1 MKKNRLNNGVTY
13 LFCHSEVNFLSAKTR
28 ILFILLAFLLPLF
41 VMASPLEEIR
51 ITIQQKNVPLS
62 KVFKEI
68 EAKTDYSFL
77 IRNNDVDTNQKVS
90 IEAKNKTVAEVLGMI
105 FDGKGI
111 NYEVNGKRISV
122 YKAIRQQTS
131 GKRKVSGRIIDTM
144 KEPVIGASVSVTGTT
159 NGTITDLDGNF
170 SLELPDGD
178 ASLQVSYIGYKSQTI
193 SVGNKSSVVI
203 VLEEDQK
210 VLDEVVVV
218 GYGTQKKVN
227 LTGSVAVVT
236 AAELQERPVSN
247 LSQALQGIV
256 PGLQISQTS
265 GSLEESP
272 TINVRGTATIGEG
285 SSGDPLV
292 LIDGVEGDLNMVNPQ
307 DVANISVLKDA
318 AASSIYGSR
327 APFGVIL
334 VTTKNGGSEGKV
346 SINYNNS
353 FRIGTPINMN
363 NMMNSVDFASW
374 INDHFAN
381 NGSTVFFD
389 QERMSDIVAY
399 RNAKPYKRGQR
410 ITENGTI
417 LHNIAPRSNGTWG
430 DGYRTGVDDV
440 DWIDA
445 IFNDHT
451 FAQEHSFSVNGGN
464 KKFNYY
470 ASFNYLNQGGMVKLG
485 DDGMNRY
492 LGMMKINSE
501 INDWLRFS
509 YSMRFTR
516 KDYHRPSNLSGNI
529 YEVMTTQGW
538 PTLPLYDPN
547 GYYYSA
553 PSPAL
558 GLVEGG
564 SDRTQNDNTF
574 HQIGFKIEPVKNWVT
589 HIDFNYRINNYNRH
603 WETQLL
609 YNHDKDGN
617 PVVFNKNSH
626 VYEQNSQENYWN
638 LNAYSEYTHT
648 FNEKHNLHVLAGFQA
663 EELDVK
669 NFSVQRDG
677 MMFPTKPLLDLTS
690 GLDYDGNKTDPSIYG
705 NQKDWAT
712 AGFFGRVNYDFKGR
726 YLLEANVRADGT
738 SRFRSGN
745 RWRVFP
751 SVSIGWNIAQE
762 KFFEPLTDVINS
774 LKLRSSFGTL
784 GNQNTTNWYQT
795 YQILSLG
802 ASNGSWPMG
811 GSRPNT
817 AIAPDLVSTEL
828 GWETIQNYNVGLD
841 WGLLNNRLTGSFEY
855 YIRNT
860 KDMVGLAPEMPNILG
875 TKVPVINNTDLRTQ
889 GWEFSIGW
897 RDRLSNGLNYSVNF
911 NLSDARTKITR
922 YPNNP
927 TNSVWSYMSG
937 HYMGE
942 IWGYTTKGLARTD
955 QEMQDHLAT
964 LPNGGQSSLGS
975 DWRAGDIMYADI
987 NEDGKIST
995 GTETLGDSGDLSVIG
1010 NSTPRFLFGLDLN
1023 ANWKGFDF
1031 RAFFQG
1037 VMKRDMW
1044 QGGAYMFGSGYS
1056 EWSSAGIVA
1065 ADNYFRD
1072 ENSWS
1077 VQNGYRK
1084 ANVNAFLPRPL
1095 YNDKNRQC
1103 QTRYLQ
1109 NAAYMRLKNLTVGYT
1124 LPATFTQKFGMQNL
1138 RVFFSGENLWTVS
1151 GVSKQFDPETLTGED
1166 YGGIGY
1172 PLSTTLSFGISIT
1185 L

>member
-1 MKKNRLNNGVTY
+1 MNSKNKTKKLLLLG
-13 LFCHSEVNFLSAKTR
+13 
-28 ILFILLAFLLPLF
+28 ILLFGF
-41 VMASPLEEIR
+41 TASGW
-51 ITIQQKNVPLS
+51 S
-62 KVFKEI
+62 
-68 EAKTDYSFL
+68 
-77 IRNNDVDTNQKVS
+77 QKVS
-90 IEAKNKTVAEVLGMI
+90 LNFKDEKIEKVLSSIKSQTGMALVFSDQVVDVNRLVSIQVKDCNLEEALGKLLTGTKVAYEIKNNKIYLIEKKQIATPS
-105 FDGKGI
+105 K
-111 NYEVNGKRISV
+111 K
-122 YKAIRQQTS
+122 K
-131 GKRKVSGRIIDTM
+131 KVTGVVTDAVG
-144 KEPVIGASVSVTGTT
+144 EPIIGANVVEKNVRT
-159 NGTITDLDGNF
+159 NGAITDIDGQF
-170 SLELPDGD
+170 SLEID
-178 ASLQVSYIGYKSQTI
+178 ANGELLVTYIGYLAQNVSTKGKESL
-193 SVGNKSSVVI
+193 KI
-203 VLEEDQK
+203 VLKEDTQALEE
-210 VLDEVVVV
+210 VIVV

-236 AAELQERPVSN
+236 AEELQERPVVN
-247 LSQALQGIV
+247 LSQALQGVV

-272 TINVRGTATIGEG
+272 TINVRGIATIGEG
-285 SSGDPLV
+285 SSGGPLV

-334 VTTKNGGSEGKV
+334 VTTKNGGSDGKV

-353 FRIGTPINMN
+353 FRFATPINMN

-374 INDHFAN
+374 MNDHFAN
-381 NGSTVFFD
+381 AGSSVFFN
-389 QERMSDIVAY
+389 QKRMEEIVAY
-399 RNAKPYKRGQR
+399 HNARPYKRGQR
-410 ITENGTI
+410 ITEDGTI
-417 LHNIAPRSNGTWG
+417 LNNITPRSNGTWN
-430 DGYRTGVDDV
+430 DGYRYGIDDV

-451 FAQEHSFSVNGGN
+451 FSQEHSFSVNGGN

-485 DDGMNRY
+485 DDGMSRY
-492 LGMMKINSE
+492 LGMVKINSE
-501 INDWLRFS
+501 INDWLRFN

-516 KDYHRPSNLSGNI
+516 KDYHRPSALSGNI

-538 PTLPLYDPN
+538 PTLSLYDPN

-558 GLVEGG
+558 GLAEGG
-564 SDRTQNDNTF
+564 SDRTQNDDTF
-574 HQIGFKIEPVKNWVT
+574 HQIGFKIEPIKNWVT

-603 WETQLL
+603 WETQRL

-617 PVVFNKNSH
+617 PVIYNKNSH

-638 LNAYSEYTHT
+638 LNVYSEYMHT
-648 FNEKHNLHVLAGFQA
+648 FNKKHNMHVLVGFQA

-669 NFSVQRDG
+669 KFSVQRDG
-677 MMFPTKPLLDLTS
+677 VMFPTKPFLDLTS
-690 GLDYDGNKTDPSIYG
+690 GLDFDGSKTDPSIYG
-705 NQKDWAT
+705 NQNDWAT
-712 AGFFGRVNYDFKGR
+712 AGFFGRVNYDFDGR
-726 YLLEANVRADGT
+726 YLAEVNVRADGT
-738 SRFRSGN
+738 SRFRSDN

-751 SVSIGWNIAQE
+751 SVSLGWNIARE
-762 KFFEPLTDVINS
+762 KFFEPLTGVVNS
-774 LKLRSSFGTL
+774 LKLRGSFGTL

-802 ASNGSWPMG
+802 ASNGTWPMG

-817 AIAPDLVSTEL
+817 AVAPELVSPDL
-828 GWETIQNYNVGLD
+828 GWETIQTYNIGLD

-855 YIRNT
+855 YIRDT
-860 KDMVGLAPEMPNILG
+860 KDMVGLAPELPNILG
-875 TKVPVINNTDLRTQ
+875 TKVPVSNNTDLRTQ
-889 GWEFSIGW
+889 GWELTIGW
-897 RDRLSNGLNYSVNF
+897 RDALQNGLNYAVNF

-927 TNSVWSYMSG
+927 TNSVNSYIAG
-937 HYMGE
+937 QYIGE

-987 NEDGKIST
+987 NNDGKIST
-995 GTETLGDSGDLSVIG
+995 ENETLGNSGDLSVIG

-1023 ANWKGFDF
+1023 ASWKGFDF
-1031 RAFFQG
+1031 RVFFQG

-1044 QGGAYMFGSGYS
+1044 QGGAYMFGSSYS

-1065 ADNYFRD
+1065 VDDYFRD

-1077 VQNGYRK
+1077 VQNGYRET
-1084 ANVNAFLPRPL
+1084 NMNAFLPRPL
-1095 YNDKNRQC
+1095 YDDKNRQC

-1124 LPATFTQKFGMQNL
+1124 FPVGYTRKLGIQNL
-1138 RVFFSGENLWTVS
+1138 RVFFSGENLWTLS
-1151 GVSKQFDPETLTGED
+1151 GVSDQFDPETLTGGD

-1172 PLSTTLSFGISIT
+1172 PLSATLSCGISIT

>member
-1 MKKNRLNNGVTY
+1 MKKNHLNDGVTH
-13 LFCHSEVNFLSAKTR
+13 LFCHSEANFLSVKTW
-28 ILFILLAFLLPLF
+28 ILCILLVVFLPLSA
-41 VMASPLEEIR
+41 VASPLQEAR
-51 ITIQQKNVPLS
+51 ITIQQKNVTLA
-62 KVFKEI
+62 KVFKDI
-68 EAKTDYSFL
+68 ETKTDFSFL

-90 IEAKNKTVAEVLGMI
+90 IDAKDMTVAEVLGML

-122 YKAIRQQTS
+122 YKAVKQQTS
-131 GKRKVSGRIIDTM
+131 GKRKVTGRITDDT
-144 KEPVIGASVSVTGTT
+144 KEGVIGASVFVMGTA
-159 NGTITDLDGNF
+159 NGTITDIEGNF
-170 SLELPDGD
+170 SLELSADD
-178 ASLQVSYIGYKSQTI
+178 TQLQVSYIGYKSQVVN
-193 SVGNKSSVVI
+193 VGNKASVDI
-203 VLEEDQK
+203 VLVEDSK
-210 VLDEVVVV
+210 LLDEVVVV
-218 GYGTQKKVN
+218 GFGTQKKVN

-236 AAELQERPVSN
+236 AEELQERPVTN
-247 LSQALQGIV
+247 LSQALQGVV

-272 TINVRGTATIGEG
+272 SINVRGTATIGEG
-285 SSGDPLV
+285 SSGGPLV

-353 FRIGTPINMN
+353 FRMGTPINMN
-363 NMMNSVDFASW
+363 KMMHSVDFASW
-374 INDHFAN
+374 MNDHFAN
-381 NGSTVFFD
+381 GGNAVFFN
-389 QERMSDIVAY
+389 QERMDNIVAY
-399 RNAKPYKRGQR
+399 RNAKPYGRGQR
-410 ITENGTI
+410 ITPDGTV
-417 LHNIAPRSNGTWG
+417 LNNITPRSNGTWN
-430 DGYRTGVDDV
+430 DGYRYGVDDV
-440 DWIDA
+440 DWIGA

-485 DDGMNRY
+485 DDGMSRY
-492 LGMMKINSE
+492 LGMVKINSE
-501 INDWLRFS
+501 ITDWLRFN
-509 YSMRFTR
+509 YTMRYTR

-547 GYYYSA
+547 GYYYSS

-558 GLVEGG
+558 GLAEGG
-564 SDRTQNDNTF
+564 SDRLQNDNTF

-603 WETQLL
+603 WETQRL

-617 PVVFNKNSH
+617 AVIFNKNSH
-626 VYEQNSQENYWN
+626 VYEQNSKENYWSI
-638 LNAYSEYTHT
+638 NAYSEYTHS
-648 FNEKHNLHVLAGFQA
+648 FNDAHNLHVLAGFQA

-669 NFSVQRDG
+669 NFSAQRDG
-677 MMFPTKPLLDLTS
+677 VMFPSKPFLDMTS
-690 GLDYDGNKTDPSIYG
+690 GLDFDGNKTDPSIYG
-705 NQKDWAT
+705 NQNDWAT
-712 AGFFGRVNYDFKGR
+712 AGFFGRVNYDYKGR
-726 YLLEANVRADGT
+726 YLFETNVRADGT
-738 SRFRSGN
+738 SRFRTDN

-762 KFFEPLTDVINS
+762 AFFEPLTEVIGS
-774 LKLRSSFGTL
+774 LKLRGSFGTL
-784 GNQNTTNWYQT
+784 GNQNTDNWYQT
-795 YQILSLG
+795 YQILYLG

-817 AIAPDLVSTEL
+817 ATAPELVSTDL
-828 GWETIQNYNVGLD
+828 GWETIRNYNIGLD

-855 YIRNT
+855 YIRDT
-860 KDMVGLAPEMPNILG
+860 KDMVGLAPELPNILG
-875 TKVPVINNTDLRTQ
+875 TKVPVVNNTDLRTQ
-889 GWEFSIGW
+889 GWELALGW
-897 RDRLSNGLNYSVNF
+897 RDRLNNGMNYSVNF
-911 NLSDARTKITR
+911 NLSDARTKISR

-927 TNSVWSYMSG
+927 TNNVWGYMAG
-937 HYMGE
+937 RYIGE

-955 QEMQDHLAT
+955 QEMQEHLAS
-964 LPNGGQSSLGS
+964 LPEGGQSSLGS

-987 NEDGKIST
+987 NNDGKISS

-1010 NSTPRFLFGLDLN
+1010 NSTPRFLFGIDLN
-1023 ANWKGFDF
+1023 ASWKGFDF

-1044 QGGAYMFGSGYS
+1044 QGGAYMFGSGGS
-1056 EWSSAGIVA
+1056 EWSSAGITAVG
-1065 ADNYFRD
+1065 DYFRD
-1072 ENSWS
+1072 ENTWS
-1077 VQNGYRK
+1077 VQNGYRE

-1109 NAAYMRLKNLTVGYT
+1109 NAAYMRLKNLTIGYT
-1124 LPATFTQKFGMQNL
+1124 LPVTFTQRLGVQNL
-1138 RVFFSGENLWTVS
+1138 RVFFSGENLWTIS
-1151 GVSKQFDPETLTGED
+1151 GVSDQFDPETLTGKD
-1166 YGGIGY
+1166 YGGVGY
-1172 PLSTTLSFGISIT
+1172 PLSTTLSCGLSIT

>member
-1 MKKNRLNNGVTY
+1 MKKNHLNDGVTH
-13 LFCHSEVNFLSAKTR
+13 LFCHSEANFLSVKTW
-28 ILFILLAFLLPLF
+28 ILCILLVLFLPLS
-41 VMASPLEEIR
+41 VMASPLQEVR
-51 ITIQQKNVPLS
+51 ITIQQKNAPLA
-62 KVFKEI
+62 KVFKDI
-68 EAKTDYSFL
+68 ETKTDFSFL

-90 IEAKNKTVAEVLGMI
+90 IDAKDKTIAEVLGML

-111 NYEVNGKRISV
+111 KYEVNGKRISV
-122 YKAIRQQTS
+122 YKAVKQQTS
-131 GKRKVSGRIIDTM
+131 GKRKVTGRITDDT
-144 KEPVIGASVSVTGTT
+144 KEGVIGASVFVMGTA
-159 NGTITDLDGNF
+159 NGTITDIEGNF
-170 SLELPDGD
+170 SLELSADD
-178 ASLQVSYIGYKSQTI
+178 TQLQVSYIGYKSQVVN
-193 SVGNKSSVVI
+193 VGNKASVDI
-203 VLEEDQK
+203 VLVEDSK
-210 VLDEVVVV
+210 LLDEVVVV
-218 GYGTQKKVN
+218 GFGTQKKVN

-236 AAELQERPVSN
+236 AEELPERPVTN
-247 LSQALQGIV
+247 LSQALQGVV

-272 TINVRGTATIGEG
+272 SINVRGTATIGEG
-285 SSGDPLV
+285 SSGGPLV

-353 FRIGTPINMN
+353 FRMGTPINMN
-363 NMMNSVDFASW
+363 KMMHSVDFASW
-374 INDHFAN
+374 MNDHFAN
-381 NGSTVFFD
+381 GGNAVFFN
-389 QERMSDIVAY
+389 QERMDNIVAY
-399 RNAKPYKRGQR
+399 RNAKPYGRGQR
-410 ITENGTI
+410 ITPDGTV
-417 LHNIAPRSNGTWG
+417 LNNITPRSNGTWN
-430 DGYRTGVDDV
+430 DGYRYGVDDV
-440 DWIDA
+440 DWIGA

-485 DDGMNRY
+485 DDGMSRY
-492 LGMMKINSE
+492 LGMVKINSE
-501 INDWLRFS
+501 ITDWLRFN
-509 YSMRFTR
+509 YTMRYTR

-547 GYYYSA
+547 GYYYSS

-558 GLVEGG
+558 GLAEGG
-564 SDRTQNDNTF
+564 SDRLQNDNTF

-603 WETQLL
+603 WETQRL

-617 PVVFNKNSH
+617 AVIFNKNSH
-626 VYEQNSQENYWN
+626 VYEQNSKENYWSI
-638 LNAYSEYTHT
+638 NAYSEYTHS
-648 FNEKHNLHVLAGFQA
+648 FNDAHNLHVLAGFQA

-669 NFSVQRDG
+669 NFSAQRDG
-677 MMFPTKPLLDLTS
+677 VMFPSKPFLDMTS
-690 GLDYDGNKTDPSIYG
+690 GLDFDGNKTDPSIYG
-705 NQKDWAT
+705 NQNDWAT
-712 AGFFGRVNYDFKGR
+712 AGFFGRVNYDYKGR
-726 YLLEANVRADGT
+726 YLFETNVRADGT
-738 SRFRSGN
+738 SRFRTDN

-762 KFFEPLTDVINS
+762 AFFEPLTEVIGS
-774 LKLRSSFGTL
+774 LKLRGSFGTL
-784 GNQNTTNWYQT
+784 GNQNTDNWYQT
-795 YQILSLG
+795 YQILYLG
-802 ASNGSWPMG
+802 ASNGTWPMG

-817 AIAPDLVSTEL
+817 ATAPELVSTDL
-828 GWETIQNYNVGLD
+828 GWETIRNYNIGLD

-855 YIRNT
+855 YIRDT
-860 KDMVGLAPEMPNILG
+860 KDMVGLAPELPNILG
-875 TKVPVINNTDLRTQ
+875 TKVPVVNNTDLRTQ
-889 GWEFSIGW
+889 GWELALGW
-897 RDRLSNGLNYSVNF
+897 RDRLNNGMNYSVNF
-911 NLSDARTKITR
+911 NLSDARTKISR

-927 TNSVWSYMSG
+927 TNNVWGYMAG
-937 HYMGE
+937 RYIGE

-955 QEMQDHLAT
+955 QEMQEHLAS
-964 LPNGGQSSLGS
+964 LPEGGQSSLGS

-987 NEDGKIST
+987 NNDGKISS

-1010 NSTPRFLFGLDLN
+1010 NNTPRFLFGIDLN
-1023 ANWKGFDF
+1023 ASWKGFDF

-1044 QGGAYMFGSGYS
+1044 QGGAYMFGSGGS
-1056 EWSSAGIVA
+1056 EWSSAGITAVG
-1065 ADNYFRD
+1065 DYFRD
-1072 ENSWS
+1072 ENTWS
-1077 VQNGYRK
+1077 VQNGYRE

-1109 NAAYMRLKNLTVGYT
+1109 NAAYMRLKNLTIGYT
-1124 LPATFTQKFGMQNL
+1124 LPVTFTQRLGVQNL
-1138 RVFFSGENLWTVS
+1138 RVFFSGENLWTLS
-1151 GVSKQFDPETLTGED
+1151 GVSDQFDPETLTGKD
-1166 YGGIGY
+1166 YGGVGY
-1172 PLSTTLSFGISIT
+1172 PLSTTLSCGLSIT

>member
-1 MKKNRLNNGVTY
+1 MKSKTKVRKMLLVVVLLLGIAT
-13 LFCHSEVNFLSAKTR
+13 SAW
-28 ILFILLAFLLPLF
+28 
-41 VMASPLEEIR
+41 S
-51 ITIQQKNVPLS
+51 
-62 KVFKEI
+62 
-68 EAKTDYSFL
+68 
-77 IRNNDVDTNQKVS
+77 QKVS
-90 IEAKNKTVAEVLGMI
+90 LEFKDAKVEKVLSAIKSQTKMGLVFSDQIVDVNRIVSIQLKEVELSEALNKLLEGTNVTFEIKNGKIYLLEIKKQSQPKNKKLTGTVV
-105 FDGKGI
+105 
-111 NYEVNGKRISV
+111 
-122 YKAIRQQTS
+122 
-131 GKRKVSGRIIDTM
+131 DTTG
-144 KEPVIGASVSVTGTT
+144 EFIIGASVFVMGTS
-159 NGTITDLDGNF
+159 NGTITDIDGNF
-170 SLELPDGD
+170 SLEVPDGN
-178 ASLQVSYIGYKSQTI
+178 AKLQISYIGYKSQNI
-193 SVGNKSSVVI
+193 EVAGKSNVKI
-203 VLEEDQK
+203 VLAEDTK
-210 VLDEVVVV
+210 LLDEVVVV

-236 AAELQERPVSN
+236 AEELQERPVAN

-272 TINVRGTATIGEG
+272 NINVRGTGTIGEG
-285 SSGDPLV
+285 SSGSPLV

-353 FRIGTPINMN
+353 FRFGTPINMN
-363 NMMNSVDFASW
+363 HMMNSVDFASW
-374 INDHFAN
+374 MNDHFAN
-381 NGSTVFFD
+381 AGWSVFFK
-389 QERMSDIVAY
+389 EKHMENIVAY
-399 RNAKPYKRGQR
+399 HNARPYKRGQR
-410 ITENGTI
+410 ITADGTI
-417 LHNIAPRSNGTWG
+417 LNSITPRSNGTWD
-430 DGYRTGVDDV
+430 DGYRNGVDDV

-485 DDGMNRY
+485 DDGMDRY
-492 LGMMKINSE
+492 LGMVKINSE
-501 INDWLRFS
+501 ITDWLRFS

-516 KDYHRPSNLSGNI
+516 KDYHRPTTLSGNI

-547 GYYYSA
+547 GYYYSS

-558 GLVEGG
+558 GLAEGG
-564 SDRTQNDNTF
+564 TDRTQNDNTF

-603 WETQLL
+603 WETLQL
-609 YNHDKDGN
+609 YNHDKDGT
-617 PVVFNKNSH
+617 PVIFNKNSH
-626 VYEQNSQENYWN
+626 VYEQNSKENYWTF
-638 LNAYSEYTHT
+638 NAYSEYTHT
-648 FNEKHNLHVLAGFQA
+648 FNEKHNVHVLAGFQA

-677 MMFPTKPLLDLTS
+677 VMFPDKPFLDLTL
-690 GLDYDGNKTDPSIYG
+690 GYDYDNKKTDSAIYG
-705 NQKDWAT
+705 NQNDWAT
-712 AGFFGRVNYDFKGR
+712 AGFFGRVNYDFDGR
-726 YLLEANVRADGT
+726 YLFEANVRADGT
-738 SRFRSGN
+738 SRFRSDN

-751 SVSIGWNIAQE
+751 SLSVGWNIARE
-762 KFFEPLTDVINS
+762 KFFEPLTDIVNS
-774 LKLRSSFGTL
+774 LKLRGSFGTL

-802 ASNGSWPMG
+802 ASNGYWPMG

-817 AIAPDLVSTEL
+817 AVAPDLVSTDL
-828 GWETIQNYNVGLD
+828 GWETIRNYNVGLD

-855 YIRNT
+855 YIRDT
-860 KDMVGLAPEMPNILG
+860 KDMVGLAPELPNILG
-875 TKVPVINNTDLRTQ
+875 TKVPVSNNTDLRTQ
-889 GWEFSIGW
+889 GWELNVGW
-897 RDRLSNGLNYSVNF
+897 RDRLKNGLNYSVNF

-927 TNSVWSYMSG
+927 TNSVWSYMAG

-955 QEMQDHLAT
+955 QEMQEHLDA

-987 NEDGKIST
+987 NNDGKIST

-1023 ANWKGFDF
+1023 ASWKGFDF

-1065 ADNYFRD
+1065 VDDYFRD
-1072 ENSWS
+1072 ENTWS
-1077 VQNGYRK
+1077 VQNGYRE

-1109 NAAYMRLKNLTVGYT
+1109 NAAYMRLKNLTLGYT
-1124 LPATFTQKFGMQNL
+1124 LPAACTQKWGIQNL
-1138 RVFFSGENLWTVS
+1138 RIFFSGENLWTVS
-1151 GVSKQFDPETLTGED
+1151 GVASQFDPETLTGED

-1172 PLSTTLSFGISIT
+1172 PLSTTFSCGISIT

>member
-1 MKKNRLNNGVTY
+1 MKKNHLNDGVTH
-13 LFCHSEVNFLSAKTR
+13 LFCHSEANFLSVKTW
-28 ILFILLAFLLPLF
+28 ILCILLVLFLPLS
-41 VMASPLEEIR
+41 VMASPLQEVR
-51 ITIQQKNVPLS
+51 ITIQQKNAPLA
-62 KVFKEI
+62 KVFKDI
-68 EAKTDYSFL
+68 ETKTDFSFL

-90 IEAKNKTVAEVLGMI
+90 IDAKDKTIAEVLGML

-122 YKAIRQQTS
+122 YKAVKQQTS
-131 GKRKVSGRIIDTM
+131 GKRKVTGRITDDT
-144 KEPVIGASVSVTGTT
+144 KEGVIGASVFVMGTA
-159 NGTITDLDGNF
+159 NGTITDIEGNF
-170 SLELPDGD
+170 SLELSADD
-178 ASLQVSYIGYKSQTI
+178 TQLQVSYIGYKSQVVN
-193 SVGNKSSVVI
+193 VGNKASVDI
-203 VLEEDQK
+203 VLVEDSK
-210 VLDEVVVV
+210 LLDEVVVV
-218 GYGTQKKVN
+218 GFGTQKKVN

-236 AAELQERPVSN
+236 AEELQERPVTN
-247 LSQALQGIV
+247 LSQALQGVV

-272 TINVRGTATIGEG
+272 SINVRGTATIGEG
-285 SSGDPLV
+285 SSGGPLV

-353 FRIGTPINMN
+353 FRMGTPINMN
-363 NMMNSVDFASW
+363 KMMHSVDFASW
-374 INDHFAN
+374 MNDHFAN
-381 NGSTVFFD
+381 GGNAVFFN
-389 QERMSDIVAY
+389 QERMDNIVAY
-399 RNAKPYKRGQR
+399 RNAKPYGRGQR
-410 ITENGTI
+410 ITPDGTV
-417 LHNIAPRSNGTWG
+417 LNNITPRSNGTWN
-430 DGYRTGVDDV
+430 DGYRYGVDDV
-440 DWIDA
+440 DWIGA

-485 DDGMNRY
+485 DDGMSRY
-492 LGMMKINSE
+492 LGMVKINSE
-501 INDWLRFS
+501 ITDWLRFN
-509 YSMRFTR
+509 YTMRYTR

-547 GYYYSA
+547 GYYYSS

-558 GLVEGG
+558 GLAEGG
-564 SDRTQNDNTF
+564 SDRLQNDNTF

-603 WETQLL
+603 WETQRL

-617 PVVFNKNSH
+617 AVIFNKNSH
-626 VYEQNSQENYWN
+626 VYEQNSKENYWSI
-638 LNAYSEYTHT
+638 NAYSEYTHS
-648 FNEKHNLHVLAGFQA
+648 FNDAHNLHVLAGFQA

-669 NFSVQRDG
+669 NFSAQRDG
-677 MMFPTKPLLDLTS
+677 VMFPSKPFLDMTS
-690 GLDYDGNKTDPSIYG
+690 GLDFDGNKTDPSIYG
-705 NQKDWAT
+705 NQNDWAT
-712 AGFFGRVNYDFKGR
+712 AGFFGRVNYDYKGR
-726 YLLEANVRADGT
+726 YLFETNVRADGT
-738 SRFRSGN
+738 SRFRTDN

-762 KFFEPLTDVINS
+762 AFFEPLTEVIGS
-774 LKLRSSFGTL
+774 LKLRGSFGTL
-784 GNQNTTNWYQT
+784 GNQNTDNWYQT
-795 YQILSLG
+795 YQILYLG
-802 ASNGSWPMG
+802 ASNGTWPMG

-817 AIAPDLVSTEL
+817 ATAPELVSTDL
-828 GWETIQNYNVGLD
+828 GWETIRNYNIGLD

-855 YIRNT
+855 YIRDT
-860 KDMVGLAPEMPNILG
+860 KDMVGLAPELPNILG
-875 TKVPVINNTDLRTQ
+875 TKVPVVNNTDLRTQ
-889 GWEFSIGW
+889 GWEMALGW
-897 RDRLSNGLNYSVNF
+897 RDHLNNGMNYSVNF
-911 NLSDARTKITR
+911 NLSDARTKISR

-927 TNSVWSYMSG
+927 TNNVWGYMAG
-937 HYMGE
+937 RYIGE

-955 QEMQDHLAT
+955 QEMQEHLAS
-964 LPNGGQSSLGS
+964 LPEGGQSSLGS

-987 NEDGKIST
+987 NNDGKISS

-1010 NSTPRFLFGLDLN
+1010 NSTPRFLFGIDLN
-1023 ANWKGFDF
+1023 ASWKGFDF

-1044 QGGAYMFGSGYS
+1044 QGGAYMFGSGGS
-1056 EWSSAGIVA
+1056 EWSSAGITAVG
-1065 ADNYFRD
+1065 DYFRD
-1072 ENSWS
+1072 ENTWS
-1077 VQNGYRK
+1077 VQNGYRE

-1109 NAAYMRLKNLTVGYT
+1109 NAAYMRLKNLTIGYT
-1124 LPATFTQKFGMQNL
+1124 LPVMFTQRLGIQNL
-1138 RVFFSGENLWTVS
+1138 RVFFSGENLWTIS
-1151 GVSKQFDPETLTGED
+1151 GVSDQFDPETLTGKD
-1166 YGGIGY
+1166 YGGVGY
-1172 PLSTTLSFGISIT
+1172 PLSTTLSCGLSIT

>member
-1 MKKNRLNNGVTY
+1 MKKNHLNDGVTH
-13 LFCHSEVNFLSAKTR
+13 LFCHSEANFLSVKTW
-28 ILFILLAFLLPLF
+28 ILCILLVLFLPLS
-41 VMASPLEEIR
+41 VMASPLQEVR
-51 ITIQQKNVPLS
+51 ITIQQKNVTLA
-62 KVFKEI
+62 KVFKDI
-68 EAKTDYSFL
+68 ETKTDFSFL

-90 IEAKNKTVAEVLGMI
+90 IDAKDKTVAEVLGML

-122 YKAIRQQTS
+122 YKAVKQQTS
-131 GKRKVSGRIIDTM
+131 GKRKVTGRITDDT
-144 KEPVIGASVSVTGTT
+144 KEGVIGASVFVMGTA
-159 NGTITDLDGNF
+159 NGTITDIEGNF
-170 SLELPDGD
+170 SLELSAGD
-178 ASLQVSYIGYKSQTI
+178 TQLQVSYIGYKSQVVN
-193 SVGNKSSVVI
+193 VGNKSSVDV
-203 VLEEDQK
+203 VLVEDSK
-210 VLDEVVVV
+210 LLDEVVVV
-218 GYGTQKKVN
+218 GFGTQKKVN

-236 AAELQERPVSN
+236 AEELQERPVTN
-247 LSQALQGIV
+247 LSQALQGVV
-256 PGLQISQTS
+256 PGLRISQTS

-272 TINVRGTATIGEG
+272 SINVRGTATIGEG
-285 SSGDPLV
+285 SSGGPLV

-353 FRIGTPINMN
+353 FRMGTPINMN
-363 NMMNSVDFASW
+363 KMMHSVDFASW
-374 INDHFAN
+374 MNDHFAN
-381 NGSTVFFD
+381 GGNAVFFD
-389 QERMSDIVAY
+389 QERMDNIVAY
-399 RNAKPYKRGQR
+399 RNAKPYGRGQR
-410 ITENGTI
+410 ITPDGTV
-417 LHNIAPRSNGTWG
+417 LNNITPRSNGTWD
-430 DGYRTGVDDV
+430 DGYRKGIDDV
-440 DWIDA
+440 DWIGA

-485 DDGMNRY
+485 DDGMSRY
-492 LGMMKINSE
+492 LGMVKINSE
-501 INDWLRFS
+501 ITDWLRFN
-509 YSMRFTR
+509 YTMRYTR

-547 GYYYSA
+547 GYYYSS

-558 GLVEGG
+558 GLAEGG
-564 SDRTQNDNTF
+564 SDRLQNDNTF

-603 WETQLL
+603 WETQRL

-617 PVVFNKNSH
+617 AVIYNKNSH
-626 VYEQNSQENYWN
+626 VYEQNSKENYWSI
-638 LNAYSEYTHT
+638 NAYSEYTHS
-648 FNEKHNLHVLAGFQA
+648 FNDTHNLHILAGFQA

-669 NFSVQRDG
+669 NFSAQRDG
-677 MMFPTKPLLDLTS
+677 VMFPSKPFLDMTS
-690 GLDYDGNKTDPSIYG
+690 GLDFDGNKTDPSIYG
-705 NQKDWAT
+705 NQNDWAT
-712 AGFFGRVNYDFKGR
+712 AGFFGRVNYDYKGR
-726 YLLEANVRADGT
+726 YLFETNVRADGT
-738 SRFRSGN
+738 SRFRTDN

-762 KFFEPLTDVINS
+762 AFFEPLTEVIGS
-774 LKLRSSFGTL
+774 LKLRGSFGTL
-784 GNQNTTNWYQT
+784 GNQNTDNWYQT
-795 YQILSLG
+795 YQILYLG
-802 ASNGSWPMG
+802 ASNGTWPMG

-817 AIAPDLVSTEL
+817 ATAPELVSTDL
-828 GWETIQNYNVGLD
+828 GWETIRNYNIGLD

-855 YIRNT
+855 YIRDT
-860 KDMVGLAPEMPNILG
+860 KDMVGLAPELPNILG
-875 TKVPVINNTDLRTQ
+875 TKVPVVNNTDLRTQ
-889 GWEFSIGW
+889 GWELALGW
-897 RDRLSNGLNYSVNF
+897 RDRLNNGMNYSVNF
-911 NLSDARTKITR
+911 NLSDARTKISR

-927 TNSVWSYMSG
+927 TNNVWGYMAG
-937 HYMGE
+937 RYIGE

-955 QEMQDHLAT
+955 QEMQEHLAS
-964 LPNGGQSSLGS
+964 LPEGGQSSLGS

-987 NEDGKIST
+987 NKDGKISS

-1010 NSTPRFLFGLDLN
+1010 NNTPRFLFGIDLN
-1023 ANWKGFDF
+1023 ASWKGFDF

-1044 QGGAYMFGSGYS
+1044 QGGAYMFGSGGS
-1056 EWSSAGIVA
+1056 EWSSAGITAVG
-1065 ADNYFRD
+1065 DYFRD
-1072 ENSWS
+1072 ENTWS
-1077 VQNGYRK
+1077 VQNGYRE

-1095 YNDKNRQC
+1095 YDDKNRQC

-1109 NAAYMRLKNLTVGYT
+1109 NAAYMRLKNLTIGYT
-1124 LPATFTQKFGMQNL
+1124 LPVTFTQRLGVQNL
-1138 RVFFSGENLWTVS
+1138 RVFFSGENLWTLS
-1151 GVSKQFDPETLTGED
+1151 GVSDQFDPETLTGKD
-1166 YGGIGY
+1166 YGGVGY
-1172 PLSTTLSFGISIT
+1172 PLSTTLSCGLSIT

>member
-1 MKKNRLNNGVTY
+1 MKKLL
-13 LFCHSEVNFLSAKTR
+13 LFGA
-28 ILFILLAFLLPLF
+28 LLLGSTVSGWA
-41 VMASPLEEIR
+41 
-51 ITIQQKNVPLS
+51 
-62 KVFKEI
+62 
-68 EAKTDYSFL
+68 
-77 IRNNDVDTNQKVS
+77 QKVS
-90 IEAKNKTVAEVLGMI
+90 LDFKNTKTEKVLASIKSQTGMALVFSDQVVDVNRPVTIQVKDCQLEEALSKLMAGTKVAYEIKNNKIYLIERKEQTTPSKKRKISGMVTDATGEAI
-105 FDGKGI
+105 IGANVIEKGI
-111 NYEVNGKRISV
+111 SANGVI
-122 YKAIRQQTS
+122 TN
-131 GKRKVSGRIIDTM
+131 IDGEFTLDVDANADL
-144 KEPVIGASVSVTGTT
+144 VI
-159 NGTITDLDGNF
+159 
-170 SLELPDGD
+170 
-178 ASLQVSYIGYKSQTI
+178 SYIGYLTQDVSTKGKNSFKVMLKEDTQT
-193 SVGNKSSVVI
+193 
-203 VLEEDQK
+203 
-210 VLDEVVVV
+210 LDEVVVV
-218 GYGTQKKVN
+218 GFGTQKKVN
-227 LTGSVAVVT
+227 LTGSVGVVT
-236 AAELQERPVSN
+236 AEELQERPVSN

-265 GSLEESP
+265 GSLEASP
-272 TINVRGTATIGEG
+272 TINVRGTGTIGEG
-285 SSGDPLV
+285 SSGSPLV

-346 SINYNNS
+346 SVNYNNS
-353 FRIGTPINMN
+353 FRLGTPINMN
-363 NMMNSVDFASW
+363 HMMNSVDFASW
-374 INDHFAN
+374 MNDHFAN
-381 NGSTVFFD
+381 AGYSVFFD
-389 QERMSDIVAY
+389 QKRMNDIVAF
-399 RNAKPYKRGQR
+399 RNAKPYGKGQR
-410 ITENGTI
+410 ITEDGTI
-417 LHNIAPRSNGTWG
+417 LNNITPRSNGTWN

-445 IFNDHT
+445 IFSDHT
-451 FAQEHSFSVNGGN
+451 FAQEHSFSVNGGS

-470 ASFNYLNQGGMVKLG
+470 ASFNYLSQGGMVKLG
-485 DDGMNRY
+485 EDGMDRY
-492 LGMMKINSE
+492 LGMVKINSE
-501 INDWLRFS
+501 ITDWLRFS

-516 KDYHRPSNLSGNI
+516 KDYYRPSNLSGNI

-558 GLVEGG
+558 GLAEGG
-564 SDRTQNDNTF
+564 TDRTQNDDTF

-603 WETQLL
+603 WETQRL

-617 PVVFNKNSH
+617 SVIFNKNSH
-626 VYEQNSQENYWN
+626 VYEQNSKENYWN

-677 MMFPTKPLLDLTS
+677 VMFPTKPFLDLTS
-690 GLDYDGNKTDPSIYG
+690 GLDYAGSKTDPSIYG

-712 AGFFGRVNYDFKGR
+712 AGFFGRVNYDFAGR
-726 YLLEANVRADGT
+726 YLFEANVRADGT
-738 SRFRSGN
+738 SRFRTDN

-751 SVSIGWNIAQE
+751 SVSVGWNIAQE
-762 KFFEPLTDVINS
+762 KFFESLTETIGS
-774 LKLRSSFGTL
+774 LKLRASFGTL
-784 GNQNTTNWYQT
+784 GNQNTNNWYQT
-795 YQILSLG
+795 YQTLSLG
-802 ASNGSWPMG
+802 ASNGYWPMG

-817 AIAPDLVSTEL
+817 AVAPLLVSTNL
-828 GWETIQNYNVGLD
+828 GWETIQNYNIGLD

-855 YIRNT
+855 YIRET
-860 KDMVGLAPEMPNILG
+860 KDMVGLAPELPNILG
-875 TKVPVINNTDLRTQ
+875 AKVPVTNNTDLRTQ
-889 GWEFSIGW
+889 GWELNIGW
-897 RDRLSNGLNYSVNF
+897 RDRLSNGLSYSANF

-927 TNSVWSYMSG
+927 TNSVWSYMTD
-937 HYMGE
+937 HYTGE

-955 QEMQDHLAT
+955 QEMQDHLAS
-964 LPNGGQSSLGS
+964 LPKGGQSSLGS

-987 NEDGKIST
+987 NNDGKISA
-995 GTETLGDSGDLSVIG
+995 GTETLGNSGDLSVIG
-1010 NSTPRFLFGLDLN
+1010 NSTPRFLFGVDLN
-1023 ANWKGFDF
+1023 ASWKGFDF

-1044 QGGAYMFGSGYS
+1044 QGGAYMFGSSGS
-1056 EWSSAGIVA
+1056 EWSSAGIA
-1065 ADNYFRD
+1065 AVDNYFRD

-1077 VQNGYRK
+1077 VKNGYR
-1084 ANVNAFLPRPL
+1084 ATNTNAFLPRPL
-1095 YNDKNRQC
+1095 YDDKNREC

-1124 LPATFTQKFGMQNL
+1124 LPPVVTQKMGIQNL
-1138 RVFFSGENLWTVS
+1138 RVFFSGENLWTIS
-1151 GVSKQFDPETLTGED
+1151 GVSDQFDPETLTGKE
-1166 YGGIGY
+1166 YGGVGY
-1172 PLSTTLSFGISIT
+1172 PLSTTLSCGISLT